1 MIAAYERYCEAY
13 ECWTTRQLEDFVKA
27 LTRPRTRE
35 PRRRPG
41 ARQGAREIIDGG
53 RYMTLATAD
62 AAGVPWASPVW
73 YAPRGYSELFWISY
87 PDARHSRNLAER
99 PQLSIVIFDSTVA
112 PRPRAGDLHDRR
124 GRADDGR
131 AGGLLRPLGGRRA
144 WASGRTSA
152 APLRLY
158 RAVVA
163 EHWMLGEGPDK
174 RVARHS
180 LARGR

>member
-1 MIAAYERYCEAY
+1 VSRVVAPGTE
-13 ECWTTRQLEDFVKA
+13 
-27 LTRPRTRE
+27 
-35 PRRRPG
+35 G
-41 ARQGAREIIDGG
+41 ARAIIDAG

-112 PRPRAGDLHDRR
+112 PGHGQAVYMTGEAEQTTDGLEVFSARSEAQGLGEWKDL
-124 GRADDGR
+124 
-131 AGGLLRPLGGRRA
+131 
-144 WASGRTSA
+144 SG
-152 APLRLY
+152 PLRLY

-174 RVARHS
+174 RVPVTP
-180 LARGR
+180 

>member
-1 MIAAYERYCEAY
+1 VSRVVAPGPE
-13 ECWTTRQLEDFVKA
+13 
-27 LTRPRTRE
+27 
-35 PRRRPG
+35 G
-41 ARQGAREIIDGG
+41 ARAIIDDG

-73 YAPRGYSELFWISY
+73 YAPRYYSELFWISY

-112 PRPRAGDLHDRR
+112 PGHGQAVYMTGEADHTTDGLEVFSARSEAQGLGEWKDL
-124 GRADDGR
+124 
-131 AGGLLRPLGGRRA
+131 
-144 WASGRTSA
+144 SG
-152 APLRLY
+152 PLRLY

-174 RVARHS
+174 RVRVTP
-180 LARGR
+180 

>member
-1 MIAAYERYCEAY
+1 MSRVVAPGPE
-13 ECWTTRQLEDFVKA
+13 
-27 LTRPRTRE
+27 
-35 PRRRPG
+35 G
-41 ARQGAREIIDGG
+41 ARAIIDGG

-112 PRPRAGDLHDRR
+112 PGHGQAVYMRPRPSRR
-124 GRADDGR
+124 RTGWRSSPPAR
-131 AGGLLRPLGGRRA
+131 RRRA

-152 APLRLY
+152 GRCGSTARSSS
-158 RAVVA
+158 

-174 RVARHS
+174 RVAVTP
-180 LARGR
+180 

>member
-1 MIAAYERYCEAY
+1 MSRAVA
-13 ECWTTRQLEDFVKA
+13 
-27 LTRPRTRE
+27 
-35 PRRRPG
+35 PG
-41 ARQGAREIIDGG
+41 PEGAREIIDTG

-112 PRPRAGDLHDRR
+112 PGHGQAVYMEAEAAQAAEGLEVFSARSVEQSLGEWKDL
-124 GRADDGR
+124 
-131 AGGLLRPLGGRRA
+131 
-144 WASGRTSA
+144 SGA
-152 APLRLY
+152 LRLY
-158 RAVVA
+158 RAVVS

-174 RVARHS
+174 RVRVTP
-180 LARGR
+180 